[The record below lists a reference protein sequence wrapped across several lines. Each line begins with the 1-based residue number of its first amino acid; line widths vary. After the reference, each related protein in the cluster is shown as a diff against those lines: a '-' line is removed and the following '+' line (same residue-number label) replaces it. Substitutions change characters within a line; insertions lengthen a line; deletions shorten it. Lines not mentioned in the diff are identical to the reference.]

1 MYCNFYLLIVFKFLK
16 TIKGKMSFTFNK
28 KIIFKEIDFISIRK
42 NNTIKL
48 TKIKEI
54 TLRTA
59 LTLRYYKYFFFS

>member
-1 MYCNFYLLIVFKFLK
+1 M
-16 TIKGKMSFTFNK
+16 
-28 KIIFKEIDFISIRK
+28 FKEIDFISIRK

-59 LTLRYYKYFFFS
+59 LTLRYYK

>member
-1 MYCNFYLLIVFKFLK
+1 
-16 TIKGKMSFTFNK
+16 MSFTFNK
-28 KIIFKEIDFISIRK
+28 KIIFNEIDFISIRK

-59 LTLRYYKYFFFS
+59 LTLDYK